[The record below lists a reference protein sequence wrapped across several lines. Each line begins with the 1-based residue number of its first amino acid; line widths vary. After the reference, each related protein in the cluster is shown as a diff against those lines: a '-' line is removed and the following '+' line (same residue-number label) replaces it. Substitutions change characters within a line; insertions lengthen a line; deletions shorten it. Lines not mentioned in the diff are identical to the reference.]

1 MRAICPNCGH
11 EQEVSCEGFAN
22 SRGFSIPKGAEFNVC
37 PECEQITFSAEQLKQ
52 LEQNPEW
59 RASCEEIAEAK
70 KNKDWLSILPQ
81 HGTTGGYF
89 AIDAL
94 PKAWACFE
102 NMSRP
107 NSDFLDDPA
116 YINNCMSLEFAV
128 DDLAFAFN
136 GPLMFAREM
145 YDPELPTNKGNY
157 RTDWMCGPEN
167 EFYPYGANFYSMQT
181 VSEIRS
187 GCLERATAQAQAAK
201 TGCEVEGELGQGL
214 EGAKIAGE
222 PSRLA
227 EFYAEFA
234 ERLGAMLELDWDKY
248 IVCFYGP

>member
-1 MRAICPNCGH
+1 MSMCPNCGH
-11 EQEVSCEGFAN
+11 EQDVSRKGFAN

-37 PECEQITFSAEQLKQ
+37 PECGQITFSAEQLAQ

-59 RASCEEIAEAK
+59 RAFREEIAKAK
-70 KNKDWLSILPQ
+70 QDKGWLSVLPQ
-81 HGTTGGYF
+81 HGTNGGYF
-89 AIDAL
+89 AIDVL
-94 PKAWACFE
+94 PAAWACYE
-102 NMSRP
+102 NMSKP
-107 NSDFLDDPA
+107 NSDFLDDLD
-116 YINNCMSLEFAV
+116 YIANCKSLEFAV

-145 YDPELPTNKGNY
+145 YDPEFPANKENCL
-157 RTDWMCGPEN
+157 TDWMCGPEN

-181 VSEIRS
+181 VNEIRGS
-187 GCLERATAQAQAAK
+187 CLERAAAQAKAAE
-201 TGCEVEGELGQGL
+201 TGCEVEGVLGEGF

-222 PSRLA
+222 PALLA
-227 EFYAEFA
+227 EFYAEVA